1 MTTIAPRHKV
11 SPLRAVHLAPASR
24 DRLPRWCD
32 LVVEEQDRW
41 LVLGDDTRRRQQDPD
56 LWVRD
61 LAGTTAD
68 QLLDDAIRAE
78 PVAGGSVLL
87 RRETP
92 LRLLAV
98 VRDLEARETVR
109 EDWVREALE
118 TVLRI
123 TARTAVR
130 GIALPV
136 LGGRGR
142 VDDAEPFGDLLADLV
157 RSAGPARLRI
167 ALLAERG
174 VTLRVAAA
182 MRETAPDLV
191 VRCAA

>member
-1 MTTIAPRHKV
+1 MSTIAPRHKV
-11 SPLRAVHLAPASR
+11 SPMRAVHLAPASL

-32 LVVEEQDRW
+32 IVVEEQDRW
-41 LVLGDDTRRRQQDPD
+41 LVLGEDTQRREDDPERWARELD
-56 LWVRD
+56 
-61 LAGTTAD
+61 GTPLE
-68 QLLDDAIRAE
+68 QLLDAAVNAE

-87 RRETP
+87 RQERP

-98 VRDLEARETVR
+98 VRDLEARQTVR

-123 TARTAVR
+123 TARTSVR

-136 LGGRGR
+136 LGGQHEI
-142 VDDAEPFGDLLADLV
+142 DAAEPFGDLLAELM

-182 MRETAPDLV
+182 MRESAPDLV

>member
-1 MTTIAPRHKV
+1 MTGNVT
-11 SPLRAVHLAPASR
+11 PLRAVRLVPASL

-41 LVLGDDTRRRQQDPD
+41 LLLGDDGRRRSEDPEQ
-56 LWVRD
+56 WVRG
-61 LAGTTAD
+61 LEQSPVD
-68 QLLDDAIRAE
+68 QLLADAAAAE

-87 RRETP
+87 CQQQP
-92 LRLLAV
+92 LKLQMV
-98 VRDLEARETVR
+98 VRDLEARNTVR
-109 EDWVREALE
+109 EDWLREALE

-123 TARTAVR
+123 AHRTSVR

-136 LGGRGR
+136 ISAGNELEA
-142 VDDAEPFGDLLADLV
+142 AEPFGDLLAELL

-167 ALLAERG
+167 AVLAQRG

-191 VRCAA
+191 VRCVA